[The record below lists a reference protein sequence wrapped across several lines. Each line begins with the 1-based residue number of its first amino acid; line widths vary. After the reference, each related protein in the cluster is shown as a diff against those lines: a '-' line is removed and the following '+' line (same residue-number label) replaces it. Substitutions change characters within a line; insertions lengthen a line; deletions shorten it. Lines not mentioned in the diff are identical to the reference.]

1 MATNNDDWVVQQQQR
16 QLTLQ
21 PPQDPELTDEE
32 REEQELQAQGQQ
44 PEPAPVQPY
53 QDPALAYAATIAD
66 PAQRQAFLNAYM
78 ASAAPQPPAAPAPV
92 EIVPPVPAKGAA
104 ETELEKAQARLAE
117 IKAKYDAD
125 WASGRYSSYQEWN
138 QENLALAQEY
148 DKLKVDVEHVL
159 PRVVQQERALLQQQE
174 QQQKFQQSQQ
184 VYLQAPQLAQTLVA
198 NLPSWVR
205 QQVSD
210 AEALAYYTANVQQIA
225 AQGEGDLFTDPKRAP
240 QLQTL
245 FNLSVTDLMNQKA
258 AGKLAAPGAPVAP
271 PTLPLNPLAAA
282 QPRTGQLAAPPPPP
296 SAAPFFAQG
305 LTPAPAAPAAQQKP
319 TIPTGYGVRDL
330 TKEL

>member
-104 ETELEKAQARLAE
+104 ETELENAQARLAE

-125 WASGRYSSYQEWN
+125 WGIGRYSSYQEWN

-198 NLPSWVR
+198 NLPSW
-205 QQVSD
+205 
-210 AEALAYYTANVQQIA
+210 
-225 AQGEGDLFTDPKRAP
+225 
-240 QLQTL
+240 
-245 FNLSVTDLMNQKA
+245 
-258 AGKLAAPGAPVAP
+258 
-271 PTLPLNPLAAA
+271 
-282 QPRTGQLAAPPPPP
+282 
-296 SAAPFFAQG
+296 
-305 LTPAPAAPAAQQKP
+305 
-319 TIPTGYGVRDL
+319 
-330 TKEL
+330 